1 MADSDHD
8 LLIQINTQLQ
18 TLGEKTTDIQEH
30 VAVMN
35 SEQGNQAN
43 KIVKMETEMSLLI
56 WILGAV
62 TIAVIGQV
70 IEMLFR
76 YRNKKENC

>member
-1 MADSDHD
+1 MNDHD

-18 TLGEKTTDIQEH
+18 TINDKTDDIQAH

-43 KIVKMETEMSLLI
+43 KIVKIETEMSLLI

-62 TIAVIGQV
+62 TVAVIGQV

-76 YRNKKENC
+76 YRNKKNENC